1 MAKKILKTQ
10 NKEWGFWGTTAQHYT
25 NKETQQR
32 WNDAF
37 ETLLELSGA
46 NPEQVRE
53 LLDARIGR
61 HFADQ
66 CFGEKDVKQITKEC
80 YFNWLAKELFDDA
93 NSKKPLETE
102 KNSVL
107 FGTNVYNTIYDRV
120 DVVLYT
126 YKNKNRIHEDYALCI
141 TKDLKK
147 YRVGMDYIRPIDDM
161 DEEELCR
168 AGLA

>member
-1 MAKKILKTQ
+1 MTKKILKTQ

-37 ETLLELSGA
+37 VTLLELSGA
-46 NPEQVRE
+46 KPEQVRE

-147 YRVGMDYIRPIDDM
+147 YRVGMDYIKPIEDM
-161 DEEELCR
+161 DEEELCKV
-168 AGLA
+168 GLA